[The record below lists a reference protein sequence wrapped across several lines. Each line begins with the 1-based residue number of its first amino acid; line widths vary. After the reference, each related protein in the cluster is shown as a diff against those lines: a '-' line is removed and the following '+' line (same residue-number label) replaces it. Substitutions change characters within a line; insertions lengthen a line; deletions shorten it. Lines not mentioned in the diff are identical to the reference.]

1 MPMKASIIP
10 GEVAQSRAPAASTAP
25 WTIKLGRSLL
35 TQRLTGLAAG
45 EICIV
50 EQGMRRQFG
59 VSGTGLRAT
68 VEVLNQH
75 FWSDTAFGGSVGAGE
90 AYINGYWRCNDLTAL
105 MRIMVANAAVLTDME
120 QGWAWLG
127 APFARLLHFLSRNS
141 KQGSR
146 RNIAAH
152 YDLGNDFFALFL
164 DATMAYSC
172 GIFET
177 PNASMYE
184 ASIAKFERICTKLEL
199 RPTDHLLEIGTGWGG
214 LAIHAARLHG
224 CRVTTTTISRQQYDL
239 AKEKI
244 AAAGL
249 CDRIELLLVDYRD
262 LTGQFDKLASIEMV
276 EAVGAA
282 YLDTYFARCSAL
294 LKPDGMMLLQAIT
307 IRDQLYAAA
316 LRGVDFIQR
325 FVFPGSFIPCVT
337 ALAASIQRATDM
349 KLHDLVD
356 IGPHYATTL
365 RHWRE
370 EFFSRLPAVKALGY
384 SDAFIRLWEYY
395 FCYCEGG
402 FAERQL
408 GDVQM
413 LLVKPGARPASP
425 R

>member
-127 APFARLLHFLSRNS
+127 APFTRLLHFLSRNS

-262 LTGQFDKLASIEMV
+262 LTGQFDKLVRFSGQLHPLCDGARRIHTTRDRYETARSRGHRPALCDYVATLAGGVLQSSARSEGAGLLGCIHSLV
-276 EAVGAA
+276 GVLLLLLRGGLRRKAAGRRADAAGEAGRQAGE
-282 YLDTYFARCSAL
+282 SAL
-294 LKPDGMMLLQAIT
+294 SQ
-307 IRDQLYAAA
+307 
-316 LRGVDFIQR
+316 
-325 FVFPGSFIPCVT
+325 
-337 ALAASIQRATDM
+337 
-349 KLHDLVD
+349 
-356 IGPHYATTL
+356 
-365 RHWRE
+365 
-370 EFFSRLPAVKALGY
+370 
-384 SDAFIRLWEYY
+384 RLWN
-395 FCYCEGG
+395 
-402 FAERQL
+402 R
-408 GDVQM
+408 
-413 LLVKPGARPASP
+413 
-425 R
+425 

>member
-10 GEVAQSRAPAASTAP
+10 AEAAPSRAAAAAASP
-25 WTIKLGRSLL
+25 WTSRLARRLL
-35 TQRLTGLAAG
+35 TRRLQDLATG

-50 EQGMRRQFG
+50 ERGTRRRFG
-59 VSGTGLRAT
+59 TSGTGLRAT
-68 VEVLNQH
+68 VEVLNEH
-75 FWSDTAFGGSVGAGE
+75 FWSDAAFGGSIGAGE
-90 AYINGYWRCNDLTAL
+90 AYINGYWRCDDLTAL
-105 MRIMVANAAVLTDME
+105 IRIMVANAALLTAME
-120 QGWAWLG
+120 QNWAWLG
-127 APFARLLHFLSRNS
+127 APLTRILHFLSRNS
-141 KQGSR
+141 RHGSR

-172 GIFET
+172 GIFAE

-239 AKEKI
+239 AKERI

-249 CDRIELLLVDYRD
+249 GDRIEVLLVDYRD
-262 LTGQFDKLASIEMV
+262 LTGQYDKLASIEMV

-282 YLDTYFARCSAL
+282 YLDTYFGRCSAL

-316 LRGVDFIQR
+316 LRSVDFIQR

-337 ALAASIQRATDM
+337 ALGASIQRATDM
-349 KLHDLVD
+349 KLYDLVD

-370 EFFSRLPAVKALGY
+370 AFLRHLPAVKALGY

-395 FCYCEGG
+395 LCYCEGG

-413 LLVKPGARPASP
+413 LLVKPGARPATP